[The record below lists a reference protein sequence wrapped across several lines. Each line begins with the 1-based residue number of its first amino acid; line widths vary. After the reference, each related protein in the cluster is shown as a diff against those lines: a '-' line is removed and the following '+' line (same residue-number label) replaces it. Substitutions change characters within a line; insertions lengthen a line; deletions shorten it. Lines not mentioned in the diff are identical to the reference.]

1 MGAQSWNSKIVQG
14 QYTAVRQ
21 YEFEQEKN
29 EAKRT
34 IKLVDSRVAGNA
46 FEILRE
52 AMLENE

>member
-1 MGAQSWNSKIVQG
+1 MGAQSWNGVIVQG
-14 QYTAVRQ
+14 NYTAVRQ

-29 EAKRT
+29 EAKRQ

-52 AMLENE
+52 AMIEND